1 MEAKHVIF
9 FLGLFAGV
17 PILAVILNS
26 NLKYLRWGVFLL
38 IFSIPFIHS
47 IGIGLLGDPMYRGTS
62 RGFEI
67 ALPDLLALSLLFSII
82 IKKSKLILIP
92 KGTYFYFIYFLF
104 SAISIINAGYVIYSF
119 YEILKMILAYIFF
132 ISIYNYIYL
141 YKDFRTILYSFSVL
155 ILYNLILMLY
165 QKYKIGFYQPSGLF
179 THRNSTSMFINLV
192 APIFLSFLLQTK
204 VKEILF
210 YFFFFTYSICALTVV
225 LALSRGAIFFFPV
238 SSAIVASFS
247 IAAKVTRR
255 KVLIISI
262 FFIIA
267 VTGSF
272 YAAPMVADRFENAS
286 ERSKEGRILLAH
298 TAIIMANDK
307 FFGIGL
313 NNWSLKASYPYTY
326 TNFDDLNVPN
336 PEEYKRGIVET
347 TYLLVAAECGWIGL
361 VSLLCWLGYYFINN
375 IINIFIYKETDFQ
388 YMPIGIF
395 AGLFAVLGQSTLEW
409 VLKQTPNFY
418 ELMLI
423 FAIIA
428 AMTQNYQDYKKIKNS
443 PSS

>member
-1 MEAKHVIF
+1 MEVKHVIF

-47 IGIGLLGDPMYRGTS
+47 TGIGLLGDPMYRGTS

-272 YAAPMVADRFENAS
+272 YAAPMVAERFERAS
-286 ERSKEGRILLAH
+286 ERSGETRVRLAKI
-298 TAIIMANDK
+298 AVRMANDK
-307 FFGIGL
+307 FWGIGL
-313 NNWSLKASYPYTY
+313 NNWGVKVNPPYTY
-326 TNFDDLNVPN
+326 AEGLRPVEDEDFKDA
-336 PEEYKRGIVET
+336 IVET
-347 TYLLVAAECGWIGL
+347 IYLLVAAECGWIGFT
-361 VSLLCWLGYYFINN
+361 SLILWFGYYFVQNALN
-375 IINIFIYKETDFQ
+375 IRRYKNTPTS

-409 VLKQTPNFY
+409 ALKQTPNFY